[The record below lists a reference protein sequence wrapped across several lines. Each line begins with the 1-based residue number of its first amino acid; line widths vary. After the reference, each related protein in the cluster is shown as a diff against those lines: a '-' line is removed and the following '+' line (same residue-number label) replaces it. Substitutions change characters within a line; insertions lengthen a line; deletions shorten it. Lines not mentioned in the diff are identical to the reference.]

1 MPARLVQVRQNS
13 LGTTFLIKRTVY
25 QLKVDVSMLN
35 AVKSVLAD
43 ILGVGPLQSKELSL
57 PSFELD
63 DLTDTC
69 WLTAS

>member
-43 ILGVGPLQSKELSL
+43 IRALALCQRKELSL

>member
-1 MPARLVQVRQNS
+1 MRQNS

-43 ILGVGPLQSKELSL
+43 IRALALRQRKELSL

-69 WLTAS
+69 WPNAS

>member
-1 MPARLVQVRQNS
+1 M
-13 LGTTFLIKRTVY
+13 Y

-43 ILGVGPLQSKELSL
+43 IRALALRQRKELSL